1 MSEFHKP
8 HNQKDEV
15 DGEGW
20 RPLRREGISWV
31 HLNPLHVGL
40 VVLWTQATQKMSRI
54 HLTPAKD
61 PFTMF
66 WREHSLAIVVS

>member
-1 MSEFHKP
+1 MEAA
-8 HNQKDEV
+8 EE
-15 DGEGW
+15 GEDLLG
-20 RPLRREGISWV
+20 PLEP
-31 HLNPLHVGL
+31 LLHVGL

-66 WREHSLAIVVS
+66 RREHSLAIVVS

>member
-1 MSEFHKP
+1 MEAA
-8 HNQKDEV
+8 E
-15 DGEGW
+15 EGGDLLG
-20 RPLRREGISWV
+20 PLEP
-31 HLNPLHVGL
+31 LLHVGL